1 MTRRARMPESRAG
14 ASSKSILR
22 EGVVEVRGDPDPAW
36 GRAGFAPGQIRANRD
51 ELGHWT
57 ARVKDGDLLTA
68 RHPVE
73 QPRQVRLCV
82 VNVHLT
88 HGTAMMDQVQEQST
102 ERGPDPATRSAPLAD
117 AEATKAATPC
127 ARRPFVPWFALLGDR
142 LDVAG
147 LRALLALGHVELDL
161 LVLVEIPVADAG
173 DRAEVHE
180 DVRAAVVLGDEA
192 EALLAVEPLHGTCAH
207 EQFPPFLPG
216 TNLAAARR
224 ASWSE

>member
-22 EGVVEVRGDPDPAW
+22 EGVVEVGADPDSASC
-36 GRAGFAPGQIRANRD
+36 RAGLAPISTRADRD
-51 ELGHWT
+51 QLGYGT
-57 ARVKDGDLLTA
+57 TRPDDGDLLTSS
-68 RHPVE
+68 HPVE
-73 QPRQVRLCV
+73 QPRQVRLRV

-88 HGTAMMDQVQEQST
+88 HGTAMMDQGQEQST

-180 DVRAAVVLGDEA
+180 DVRATVVLGDEA
-192 EALLAVEPLHGTCAH
+192 EALGTA
-207 EQFPPFLPG
+207 P
-216 TNLAAARR
+216 NAAR
-224 ASWSE
+224 S